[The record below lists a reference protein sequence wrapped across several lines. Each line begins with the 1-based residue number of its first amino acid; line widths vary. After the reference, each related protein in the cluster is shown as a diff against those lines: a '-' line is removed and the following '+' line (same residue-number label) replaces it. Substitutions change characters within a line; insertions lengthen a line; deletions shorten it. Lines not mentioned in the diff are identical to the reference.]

1 MAPTIPSVFE
11 VWLSAQLTAF
21 PRLQTTFLKHVAAKA
36 LPGIPWYLQILHI
49 AQEIHG
55 NEISA
60 LDTVLNTDV
69 ERSALLAERDFLEGN
84 AKEFDREKASKLLAA
99 VGLKL
104 DEGGDEGVR
113 LGQIYDRLEEIES
126 DVAESRASQI
136 LAGLSFTPE
145 MMRMPTSEL
154 SGGWRMRVS
163 LARALFIE
171 PDVLL
176 LDEPTN
182 HLDLHAVVWLEQYVA
197 TPVPWSQ

>member
-1 MAPTIPSVFE
+1 M
-11 VWLSAQLTAF
+11 
-21 PRLQTTFLKHVAAKA
+21 KHVAAKA

-49 AQEIHG
+49 AQEIAG
-55 NEISA
+55 NDISA

-69 ERSALLAERDFLEGN
+69 ERAALIAERDFLDGN
-84 AKEFDREKASKLLAA
+84 AKDFDREKTNKLLSA

-104 DEGGDEGVR
+104 DPTADEGVR
-113 LGQIYDRLEEIES
+113 LGEIYDRLEEIEA
-126 DVAESRASQI
+126 DMAEARASQI

-145 MMRMPTSEL
+145 MMQQPTAEL

-182 HLDLHAVVWLEQYVA
+182 HLDLHAVVWLEQYVLQQA
-197 TPVPWSQ
+197 HGRVASSIPSLSTFAQDAFAR